1 MGGTDEAELLA
12 RAAELS
18 GRNEFAAVIG
28 LLEGRSLGLELAVQ
42 LAKACVNAHAQGT
55 EAGGRDLLECAQ
67 HALDACAAAGRHDPQ
82 WLLTKGCALFR
93 QGLISDARM
102 RFEQALQHVSAA
114 DAAQQQLFA
123 LLHGLLRSCAALE
136 HNLQERERC
145 GGQLEAYTAHLQRH
159 FGPLQPL
166 QSLGGVELLQ
176 AREVPGRTYQL
187 LFSRGLSCRRH
198 VPPQESGADGGGAAA
213 PCPSAAA
220 DAAADGEGPQEE
232 AVELC
237 LALPAAWDA
246 GDHRRLPYQLR
257 MMYDLTAHILGSN
270 AYVGFGFCF
279 DRGQPFDAKT
289 KYQGAML
296 TAPGDFSPDCAML
309 RAGRIM
315 INILQIIPLYAAEL
329 EYRRHHSAGDLL
341 DLFKL
346 RRVTLSPTI
355 EGRPC
360 VAESARRG
368 GEDAA
373 HGGGAAQ

>member
-1 MGGTDEAELLA
+1 MGGSDEAELLA
-12 RAAELS
+12 RAADLA
-18 GRNEFAAVIG
+18 GRNEFAAVIE

-42 LAKACVNAHAQGT
+42 LAKACVNAHAQGA

-67 HALDACAAAGRHDPQ
+67 DALDACAGAGRHDPQ

-93 QGLISDARM
+93 QGLIGDARM

-114 DAAQQQLFA
+114 DAAHQQLFA
-123 LLHGLLRSCAALE
+123 LLHSLLRSCAALE
-136 HNLQERERC
+136 RNLQAREHC
-145 GGQLEAYTAHLQRH
+145 TGQLEAYTAHLLRH
-159 FGPLQPL
+159 FGPLQTL

-198 VPPQESGADGGGAAA
+198 VLPQDSEGPAAA
-213 PCPSAAA
+213 P
-220 DAAADGEGPQEE
+220 DAAAAASGAEDAAGEGPQEE

-257 MMYDLTAHILGSN
+257 MMYDLTAHILSST

-296 TAPGDFSPDCAML
+296 TAPGDFSPDCALL
-309 RAGRIM
+309 RAGRTM
-315 INILQIIPLYAAEL
+315 ISILQIIPLYAAEL

-346 RRVTLSPTI
+346 RRVTLSPTM

-360 VAESARRG
+360 VAESVRQG